1 MSSGGRQAA
10 SCGWRRSIGRL
21 PDGRVYLPLT
31 PLTRNLPANYLR
43 PSVDAILA
51 SVSPNCVATIVALS
65 LDRSLYLVA
74 SLRELQQAA
83 VQPLKVLLLEITVT
97 VTFCAAA

>member
-1 MSSGGRQAA
+1 MYYLFGSGSGHAVRSVQWQAA

-51 SVSPNCVATIVALS
+51 SVSPNCVARIVALS
-65 LDRSLYLVA
+65 RQVA
-74 SLRELQQAA
+74 SRLSKSSSKRQYS
-83 VQPLKVLLLEITVT
+83 P
-97 VTFCAAA
+97 